1 MAKVITTYSF
11 SKQEIKDAKSP
22 FYPQP
27 NSDRKDPRLFAGYPL
42 RKDHGGYFILK
53 SSKTSPTVI
62 REDIPYS
69 VGYALEL
76 TRDDALTPDQIIKK
90 D

>member
-1 MAKVITTYSF
+1 MKKAVFAPFTP
-11 SKQEIKDAKSP
+11 SP
-22 FYPQP
+22 SEDRQQP
-27 NSDRKDPRLFAGYPL
+27 RGINGYQL
-42 RKDHGGYFILK
+42 RKDSGGYFVLK
-53 SSKTSPTVI
+53 PSQNSPTAI

-76 TRDDALTPDQIIKK
+76 TRDDALTPDQVIKQ

>member
-1 MAKVITTYSF
+1 MKKASSASF
-11 SKQEIKDAKSP
+11 IPESSG
-22 FYPQP
+22 
-27 NSDRKDPRLFAGYPL
+27 DRKKPRGIKGHQLK
-42 RKDHGGYFILK
+42 KDSGGFFILK
-53 SSKTSPTVI
+53 PSQNSPTAI

-76 TRDDALTPDQIIKK
+76 TRDDALTPDQVINQ